1 VHGTVHGISLTCL
14 GEEEKTSHEVTRDDA
29 NKLGY
34 RIFCHN
40 IYCLDSMLTLPRKC
54 VGIFVLNSR
63 SSLFIRARRRLHFT
77 PPGTPQKSKFTPAR
91 LAGSLIML
99 KLVISVIKYFRTFRL
114 MCPLPYDSQMVLA
127 GFFPGIKIL
136 LFDDYPLPLFRKIIP
151 PPLGNY
157 PGSRS
162 KVLLC
167 CPPESF

>member
-1 VHGTVHGISLTCL
+1 MHGTVHGISLTCL
-14 GEEEKTSHEVTRDDA
+14 GEEKTSHEVTRDDA

-54 VGIFVLNSR
+54 VGIFGLNSR

-77 PPGTPQKSKFTPAR
+77 PPGTPQKSKFIPAR

-114 MCPLPYDSQMVLA
+114 MCPLLYDTLMLLVY
-127 GFFPGIKIL
+127 FFFRNTNFFFRRL
-136 LFDDYPLPLFRKIIP
+136 LPLFRQIFPARETQSFYAI
-151 PPLGNY
+151 LQNH
-157 PGSRS
+157 S
-162 KVLLC
+162 KFL
-167 CPPESF
+167 